1 MRKRMLSGIRDLW
14 IVLFCLM
21 ERTLLQIL
29 LAAPV
34 PVRMVLVGVLAAK
47 YVECLFYTS
56 LSMTILTAVM
66 TVFVATNIKKWN
78 AEFQIIYAM
87 ARIRKRSRK
96 KVYNFIQN
104 KKTTGSRKAARFFS
118 QVMYHFWAQNEPR
131 IVPKR
136 KEQAFPTFVYQYA
149 PKIDPNLGGNRYR
162 EWFAFER
169 KRHDTIHR
177 TTGSGHMFSEGSRKG
192 TYFLE

>member
-1 MRKRMLSGIRDLW
+1 MLSGIRDLW

-66 TVFVATNIKKWN
+66 TVFVATNIK
-78 AEFQIIYAM
+78 EVER
-87 ARIRKRSRK
+87 RISDHICDGKNQKAFTK
-96 KVYNFIQN
+96 KSI
-104 KKTTGSRKAARFFS
+104 
-118 QVMYHFWAQNEPR
+118 
-131 IVPKR
+131 
-136 KEQAFPTFVYQYA
+136 
-149 PKIDPNLGGNRYR
+149 
-162 EWFAFER
+162 
-169 KRHDTIHR
+169 
-177 TTGSGHMFSEGSRKG
+177 
-192 TYFLE
+192 

>member
-1 MRKRMLSGIRDLW
+1 MMKRMLSGIRDLW

-29 LAAPV
+29 LAVPV

-47 YVECLFYTS
+47 YVECLFCTS
-56 LSMTILTAVM
+56 LSMTILTVVM
-66 TVFVATNIKKWN
+66 TVFVSTNIKKWN

-104 KKTTGSRKAARFFS
+104 KESTGSRKAAHFFR
-118 QVMYHFWAQNEPR
+118 QIMYHLWVQNEPR
-131 IVPKR
+131 IVLKR
-136 KEQAFPTFVYQYA
+136 KEQAFPTLVYQYA
-149 PKIDPNLGGNRYR
+149 PKIDPHLGGNWYM
-162 EWFAFER
+162 EWFTFER
-169 KRHDTIHR
+169 KRHDKLRR
-177 TTGSGHMFSEGSRKG
+177 TLRCSQRSVQRT
-192 TYFLE
+192 FL